1 MLRCLAGHQ
10 ETGTGRIT
18 HPDPADL
25 DTPWQVQAEFT
36 LDPVINLPGLSAMT
50 VPVGVAPGHL
60 RDMRTLTADPTQ
72 ALEYE
77 CSSMRYL
84 EETTIEFPPSATL
97 WHLPPDARI
106 EHGPLR
112 YEARWRQRDQS
123 VEVRRKFVSHFAAT
137 LCGAKEELAW
147 EAVLPVMRRDLR
159 GQVFVR

>member
-1 MLRCLAGHQ
+1 LLRCLAGHQ

-36 LDPVINLPGLSAMT
+36 LDPVINLPGPSAMT
-50 VPVGVAPGHL
+50 VPVGVADGHL
-60 RDMRTLTADPTQ
+60 RGMRTLTADPGQT
-72 ALEYE
+72 LEYE
-77 CSSMRYL
+77 CSSVRYL
-84 EETTIEFPPSATL
+84 EETTIEFPPSARL
-97 WHLPPDARI
+97 WHLPPDVRI
-106 EHGPLR
+106 KHGPLR
-112 YEARWRQRDQS
+112 YEARWRQQGQS
-123 VEVRRKFVSHFAAT
+123 VEVRREFVSQFAAT